1 MQKLSEVL
9 EMFTILTVVT
19 VLGYKHICHQTVRF
33 KYMQLIIGLLNM
45 DKAGFLFFVFFK
57 ENPGTGDTGR

>member
-45 DKAGFLFFVFFK
+45 DKAGFLFFVFF
-57 ENPGTGDTGR
+57 